1 MCVDKYWR
9 RKYVALDTSGYVQ
22 AWHPECAR
30 QKAMSSSSW
39 QTANR
44 KRRTDGG
51 ESARYSISAHDGLTR
66 STTRQR
72 PWTYSNQPTG
82 TTCSLSIHS
91 LASSEARLQG
101 YRLQYAIFIHEVVL
115 TFSFSNSVTSET
127 SRSLLFFVGKPLATL
142 KPR

>member
-1 MCVDKYWR
+1 MRNWCLSCKRTLMNYLGVLLDTCPACVDKYWR

-51 ESARYSISAHDGLTR
+51 ESAHYSISALIERTR
-66 STTRQR
+66 SRETT
-72 PWTYSNQPTG
+72 
-82 TTCSLSIHS
+82 S
-91 LASSEARLQG
+91 LA
-101 YRLQYAIFIHEVVL
+101 
-115 TFSFSNSVTSET
+115 
-127 SRSLLFFVGKPLATL
+127 
-142 KPR
+142 